1 MADTEKLVGA
11 LRAGIAGAIL
21 TMIGIILSGPLGLIV
36 VHLVQGYAV

>member
-21 TMIGIILSGPLGLIV
+21 TMIGIQV
-36 VHLVQGYAV
+36 EAA